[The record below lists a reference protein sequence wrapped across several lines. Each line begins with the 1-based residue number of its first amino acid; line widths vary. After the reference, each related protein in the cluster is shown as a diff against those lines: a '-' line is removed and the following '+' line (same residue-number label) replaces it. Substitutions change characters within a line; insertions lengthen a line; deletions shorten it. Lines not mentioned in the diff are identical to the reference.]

1 MCGDYISSDLKTSKI
16 YADGILK
23 FNKQIANVVE
33 DWKKSVRGDDAE
45 LFGQFAG
52 GIAQFIES
60 MMSISPSGLFRR
72 RARMR

>member
-1 MCGDYISSDLKTSKI
+1 MRGDYISSDLKKSKI
-16 YADGILK
+16 GILK

-45 LFGQFAG
+45 VFGQFAG
-52 GIAQFIES
+52 GIAQFIGS
-60 MMSISPSGLFRR
+60 MMSISPSGLFQR